1 MYEPQTIAA
10 VDVLRQPAPILSIVV
25 PTFNELGNI
34 EPLLALLHNAMLTL
48 PYEVIFV
55 DDRSTDDTARLI
67 KSLARSD
74 MRVRCIER
82 IGRRGLSSAVV
93 EGILS
98 SSADF
103 VAVIDADLQHD
114 ETLLPHML
122 DLLQTSETDVVI
134 GSRYV
139 EGGGLGEW
147 EASRVWMSKIATRL
161 ASAVM
166 PQKITDPM
174 SGFFMTR
181 RELFEEAAPHLS
193 VSGYKIL
200 LDYLASSPRT
210 LKCAELPY
218 TFRLR
223 QSGDSKLDSLVL
235 WEYAMLLIDKLLG
248 GYVPARFVMFSL
260 VGGLGVA
267 VHMLTLKTCFEVL
280 QTSFQTA
287 QINATV
293 IAMVINFV
301 LNNRLTYLDKRLTG
315 VKMFTGLLSFMAVC
329 SVGAF
334 ANVGIASYIFKS
346 AYQWWVAGLAG
357 ILVGTVFN
365 YTLTS
370 LFTWRKR

>member
-1 MYEPQTIAA
+1 MYQEQKIFA
-10 VDVLRQPAPILSIVV
+10 VDILRQPSPILSIVV
-25 PTFNELGNI
+25 PTFNERANI
-34 EPLLALLHNAMLTL
+34 EPLLALLNNALLTL
-48 PYEVIFV
+48 PHEVIFV
-55 DDRSTDDTARLI
+55 DDNSTDKTAEFV
-67 KSLARSD
+67 KSLAKNDS
-74 MRVRCIER
+74 RVRCIER

-93 EGILS
+93 EGVLS
-98 SSADF
+98 SSAEF

-122 DLLQTSETDVVI
+122 NLLQKSDTDVVI

-139 EGGGLGEW
+139 NDGGFGEW
-147 EASRVWMSKIATRL
+147 AASRVWMSKIATYL

-166 PQKITDPM
+166 PQKISDPM

-181 RELFEEAAPHLS
+181 RELFDEATPHLS

-200 LDYLASSPRT
+200 LDFLASSPRK
-210 LKCAELPY
+210 LKCSELPY
-218 TFRLR
+218 IFRLR
-223 QSGDSKLDSLVL
+223 QNGDSKLDSLVL
-235 WEYAMLLIDKLLG
+235 WEYAMLLIDKLFG
-248 GYVPARFVMFSL
+248 GYVPARFVMFSF

-267 VHMLTLKTCFEVL
+267 VHMLTLKACFQVL
-280 QTSFQTA
+280 ETSFQTA
-287 QINATV
+287 QISATI
-293 IAMVINFV
+293 IAMVVNFV
-301 LNNRLTYLDKRLTG
+301 LNNRFTYLDKRLTG
-315 VKMFTGLLSFMAVC
+315 AKILTGLLSFMAVC